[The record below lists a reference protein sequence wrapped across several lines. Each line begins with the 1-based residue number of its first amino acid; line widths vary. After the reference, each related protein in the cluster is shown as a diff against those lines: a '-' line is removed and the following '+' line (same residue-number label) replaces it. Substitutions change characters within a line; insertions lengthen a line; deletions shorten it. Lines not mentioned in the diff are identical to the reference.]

1 VENKLKENI
10 RNAKISLK
18 RTVHQLNV
26 AKSPSGFVFVF
37 GSRVEGERTENYSGL
52 EN

>member
-1 VENKLKENI
+1 V
-10 RNAKISLK
+10 
-18 RTVHQLNV
+18 V
-26 AKSPSGFVFVF
+26 KSPKGFVFVF